1 MLIFSGSVTP
11 IDKHSI
17 EMISCVTG
25 LWMCY
30 IHEVFCVTVVLPHIG
45 SAEETTRIDMAVL
58 AAKNLVA
65 GLKGQELPAKA
76 RLW

>member
-1 MLIFSGSVTP
+1 
-11 IDKHSI
+11 
-17 EMISCVTG
+17 
-25 LWMCY
+25 MCY

-76 RLW
+76 RL